1 MKHFHW
7 NWVGVVYGDDDYGKN
22 ALQSFSADAE
32 DADICQAFKEV
43 LPHYLAHDEI
53 DKRIQEVAETIR
65 SSEAKVVLLILKE
78 ELVSNLFKEM
88 IRQNISRTWI
98 ASDAWSMSRNISRM
112 DGINRVGDIFGFTFI
127 TGPNPGF
134 EEFLQQLT
142 LAPGSVNLFLEEYK
156 QLGKDTG
163 FLTEA
168 VDISITYG
176 ERLAVWS
183 IAHALKR
190 LLNCSETDCPGER
203 DFPPWKVVV
212 KCLYS
217 ILEMPLS

>member
-1 MKHFHW
+1 M
-7 NWVGVVYGDDDYGKN
+7 VYGDDDYGKN
-22 ALQSFSADAE
+22 ALQSFLADAE
-32 DADICQAFKEV
+32 DLDICPAFKEV

-78 ELVSNLFKEM
+78 ELVSKLFKEM
-88 IRQNISRTWI
+88 IWQNISHTWI

-112 DGINRVGDIFGFTFI
+112 DGINQLGDIFGFTFI

-134 EEFLQQLT
+134 KEFLHQLT

-203 DFPPWKVVV
+203 DFPPWMVSCLHPMLTYV
-212 KCLYS
+212 KRNRS
-217 ILEMPLS
+217 